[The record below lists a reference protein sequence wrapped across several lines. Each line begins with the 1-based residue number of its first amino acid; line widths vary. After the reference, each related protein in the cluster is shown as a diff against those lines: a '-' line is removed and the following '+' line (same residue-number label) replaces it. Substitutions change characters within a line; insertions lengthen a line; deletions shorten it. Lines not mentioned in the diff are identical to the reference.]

1 MRDVALELA
10 EECIEFGPER
20 GPDRDRRLIDDRRSG
35 RAKQRDRRVDDR
47 IDLRAD
53 RGIVGAIP
61 PDADSGANK
70 RIRVEELRVVRRSV
84 PDLRPRAS
92 ARPIA
97 RHKTTPARCVPTTG
111 SCRRWVATLPAKL
124 IKEGYATLGSGRSY
138 DISRDGQ
145 RFLMIKPSP
154 GSDQATAP
162 TGIIVVQN
170 WGEELK
176 RLVQMR

>member
-1 MRDVALELA
+1 VSDAWFAVNGGHRQVSTGGGTSPLWA
-10 EECIEFGPER
+10 
-20 GPDRDRRLIDDRRSG
+20 RSG
-35 RAKQRDRRVDDR
+35 QELFYVAR
-47 IDLRAD
+47 
-53 RGIVGAIP
+53 
-61 PDADSGANK
+61 SGALM
-70 RIRVEELRVVRRSV
+70 RVGVERS
-84 PDLRPRAS
+84 
-92 ARPIA
+92 
-97 RHKTTPARCVPTTG
+97 PT
-111 SCRRWVATLPAKL
+111 WVATLPAKL